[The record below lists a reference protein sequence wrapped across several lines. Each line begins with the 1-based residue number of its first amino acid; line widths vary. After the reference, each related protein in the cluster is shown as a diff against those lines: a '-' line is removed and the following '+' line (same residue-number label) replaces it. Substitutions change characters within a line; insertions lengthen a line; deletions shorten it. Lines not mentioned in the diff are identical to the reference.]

1 MDEVKN
7 YRTLA
12 HRDIYSGRVISVVVD
27 DIEYDSG
34 MKSVREVARH
44 PGGAVMVGL
53 FPDETILLVRQFRF
67 AVNEWLW
74 ELPAGKLDHGED
86 PQAAAVREF
95 REETG
100 YTAKDVKKLMRI
112 YSSPGFCTEIL
123 HIYLATGLES
133 SAGGQELEEGEQSI
147 TVHRIALS
155 KAVEMVEKGE
165 ITDAKTVCG
174 ILLVERNLH
183 P

>member
-27 DIEYDSG
+27 DIQYDSG
-34 MKSVREVARH
+34 VKSVREVARH
-44 PGGAVMVGL
+44 PGGAVMLGL

-74 ELPAGKLDHGED
+74 ELPAGKLDYGED
-86 PQAAAVREF
+86 PFDAAVREF

-100 YTAKDVKKLMRI
+100 YTAKEVKKLMRI

-123 HIYLATGLES
+123 HLYLATGLEP
-133 SAGGQELEEGEQSI
+133 SAGGQALEEGERSM

-155 KAVEMVEKGE
+155 QAVEMVDRGE

-174 ILLVERNLH
+174 VLFIERMLH